1 MTKYDFTT
9 FPNRLNQDSVKW
21 KSNGENPDL
30 LQLWIAD
37 MDFLP
42 QPDIK
47 KAIQDYAESYIFG
60 YSYPSDDLFKSI
72 IDWEKSVH
80 DYYVDK
86 EALIL
91 IEGVVPAISV
101 AIQAYTK
108 ENDAVIINT
117 PAYPPFS
124 RTIKLNNRKL
134 VENSLVKVDDKYQID
149 FEKLENQIKDNEV
162 KLYILCSPHNPTGRV
177 WTREELEKIVA
188 LCKKYNVLLISDEIH
203 QDLTVFGNKHLT
215 FNLVDKSFN
224 DKTIVLA
231 SATKTFNIAG
241 TKNSY
246 VIIENK
252 ELREAFKKV
261 QLANN
266 QHEIPQIGL
275 VATKAALEH
284 GREWLEELKAVI
296 EENTR
301 YVEQYLGEH
310 TDIIVNKNEATYLL
324 WLDFSKYGLRHSEIQ
339 EKILKEAKL
348 VLNDGLFFGKEGK
361 QHARLN
367 VATPL
372 EVVKE
377 ACERLAGAFKK

>member
-9 FPNRLNQDSVKW
+9 LPNRLNQDSVKW

-47 KAIQDYAESYIFG
+47 NAIVEYANSHVFG
-60 YSYPSDDLFKSI
+60 YSYPSDDLFQSI
-72 IDWEKSVH
+72 INWEKSVH
-80 DYYVDK
+80 DYEVEK
-86 EALIL
+86 EHITL
-91 IEGVVPAISV
+91 IEGVVPAISI

-117 PAYPPFS
+117 PAYPPFA

-134 VENSLVKVDDKYQID
+134 VENSLVKKENKFEID
-149 FEKLENQIKDNEV
+149 FEKLEEQIRDNEV

-188 LCKKYNVLLISDEIH
+188 LCKKYNVLLVSDEIH
-203 QDLTVFGNKHLT
+203 QDLTIFGNKHLT
-215 FNLVDKSFN
+215 FNLVDPSFN
-224 DKTIVLA
+224 DRTIVLA

-241 TKNSY
+241 TKNSF

-266 QHEIPQIGL
+266 HHEIPQIGL

-284 GREWLEELKAVI
+284 GKEWLDELRVVI
-296 EENTR
+296 EENTN
-301 YVEQYLGEH
+301 YVIDYLEKN
-310 TDIIVNKNEATYLL
+310 TDIVVNRNEATYLL
-324 WLDFSKYGLRHSEIQ
+324 WLDFSKYDLSHSEIQ
-339 EKILKEAKL
+339 KKILEEAKL
-348 VLNDGLFFGKEGK
+348 VLNDGLFFGRDGK
-361 QHARLN
+361 KYARLN

-377 ACERLAGAFKK
+377 ACDRLAKAFAK